1 MPNMSVSSA
10 YVVSHCAVCLM
21 EYSGV
26 QLVAYVIAC
35 NHPYVSQLESVYAR
49 GLNTWFG
56 MGEVGTQL
64 LAA

>member
-1 MPNMSVSSA
+1 
-10 YVVSHCAVCLM
+10 M
-21 EYSGV
+21 EYSCV
-26 QLVAYVIAC
+26 QLVAYVIAS

-56 MGEVGTQL
+56 MGEVGTPL